1 MYIPYTYSGCG
12 SSSTLLALAD
22 GLGVQA
28 GIIVEDTVLVGVILL
43 SNGKVSEVL
52 SAGAER
58 VGVHVHQHLAALGA
72 AVEFDVPELCALVHL
87 AISLAVCVVHKQLAR
102 VEAVV
107 SIKVGIGSRA
117 ATVGV
122 VHLHQAWLLFLVSVH
137 LVTAL
142 VRHHRQ
148 TILVRVFI
156 VELTLVALVG

>member
-12 SSSTLLALAD
+12 RSSTLLALAE
-22 GLGVQA
+22 GLGVHA
-28 GIIVEDTVLVGVILL
+28 DFVVEDAVLVGFVLL
-43 SNGKVSEVL
+43 GGVEVGEVL

-72 AVEFDVPELCALVHL
+72 AVEFDVPELGALINL
-87 AISLAVCVVHKQLAR
+87 AFILAVGVVHKQLAR